1 MWGNTPCFIANP
13 HLDEDTDLCSE
24 CTKRADLLFLTD
36 SWNPQYTYKLYTQLA
51 ALVRRHNSRLRLGLM
66 THSRDD
72 PDTQQAFN
80 VTMATAGAFT
90 TRLSTFYNQSFC
102 CGSVV
107 GLILQ
112 AMKMFAKRTARRR
125 ADHVIVYVTHDVTL
139 TGGDTLEDI
148 ATTSETALSTN
159 IDKLVHACFVL
170 SHVDLELTP
179 ALLF

>member
-1 MWGNTPCFIANP
+1 M
-13 HLDEDTDLCSE
+13 
-24 CTKRADLLFLTD
+24 
-36 SWNPQYTYKLYTQLA
+36 TQ
-51 ALVRRHNSRLRLGLM
+51 
-66 THSRDD
+66 SRDD

-80 VTMATAGAFT
+80 ITMATAAVFT

-112 AMKMFAKRTARRR
+112 AMEMFAKRTARRR

-139 TGGDTLEDI
+139 PSGDTLKDI
-148 ATTSETALSTN
+148 ATSSKTALSTN

-170 SHVDLELTP
+170 SHVDLELTQI
-179 ALLF
+179 LLF